1 MPFIPLR
8 YSAGTLLF
16 TGYTNRQEKLHSLRI
31 VSLLASA
38 TEIVCALGAGEMLVG
53 RSHECDNPK
62 WVRRL
67 PACSDPAFDV
77 SVSSGQID
85 REVRRRLQAREPL
98 YQVHGELIRELRAD
112 LVITQSHCEVCAVTP
127 GDVERSCGHGARQ
140 LSLSAISLEEIF
152 EGMLRISQQ
161 LGLDERGNAL
171 VGRERQRLNVVR
183 DKAAR
188 FRRPT
193 VVMLEWADPLFAMG
207 NWGPELV
214 EIANGDLLLGKKCEY
229 SAAVPAEQLRDADP
243 EYLIVA
249 PCGFN
254 LERSLQ
260 ERSVLEHY
268 PWWQELRAVQSGNV
282 VFADG
287 NLFFNRSGMTVSQTA
302 EIIAEILHG
311 LSFGER
317 TEGVHWR
324 RGEANA
330 AQDPTRMG
338 TRTT

>member
-1 MPFIPLR
+1 V
-8 YSAGTLLF
+8 
-16 TGYTNRQEKLHSLRI
+16 RI

-53 RSHECDNPK
+53 RSHECDNPA

-77 SVSSGQID
+77 SVSSGEID
-85 REVRRRLQAREPL
+85 REVRRRIRAGEPL
-98 YQVHGELIRELRAD
+98 YHIHGELIRELHAD

-127 GDVERSCGHGARQ
+127 AVVERSCGHIGRQ
-140 LSLSAISLEEIF
+140 LSLSASSLEEIF
-152 EGMLRISQQ
+152 EGMLRIARQ

-171 VGRERQRLNVVR
+171 VGRERRRLDVVR

-193 VVMLEWADPLFAMG
+193 VIMLEWTDPLFAMG

-214 EIANGDLLLGKKCEY
+214 DIANGELLIGKKSEY
-229 SAAVPAEQLRDADP
+229 SAAVAAGQLRGADP

-249 PCGFN
+249 PCGFG
-254 LERSLQ
+254 LERSLR
-260 ERSVLEHY
+260 ERSVVEQY
-268 PWWQELRAVQSGNV
+268 SWWHELRAVENGKV
-282 VFADG
+282 AFADG
-287 NLFFNRSGMTVSQTA
+287 NLFFNRSGMSVSQTA

-311 LSFGER
+311 VSFGQK
-317 TEGVHWR
+317 TEGIHWLWS
-324 RGEANA
+324 EANV
-330 AQDPTRMG
+330 AQGLMRNG
-338 TRTT
+338 ANRT

>member
-1 MPFIPLR
+1 V
-8 YSAGTLLF
+8 
-16 TGYTNRQEKLHSLRI
+16 RI
-31 VSLLASA
+31 ISLLASA

-53 RSHECDNPK
+53 RSHECDNPE

-77 SVSSGQID
+77 SVSSGEID
-85 REVRRRLQAREPL
+85 REVRRRIQAGEAL
-98 YQVHGELIRELRAD
+98 YHVHGQLIRELHAD

-140 LSLSAISLEEIF
+140 LSLSALSLEEIF
-152 EGMLRISQQ
+152 GGMLRIAQR

-171 VGRERQRLNVVR
+171 VRGERERLDMVR

-188 FRRPT
+188 FRRPS
-193 VVMLEWADPLFAMG
+193 VVMLEWTDPLFAMG

-214 EIANGDLLLGKKCEY
+214 EIANGDLLLGEKGEY
-229 SAAVPAEQLRDADP
+229 SAAIPAEQLRAADP

-254 LERSLQ
+254 LERSLR
-260 ERSVLEHY
+260 ERIVLERY
-268 PWWQELRAVQSGNV
+268 PWWQELRAVQNGNV
-282 VFADG
+282 AFADG

-311 LSFGER
+311 ISSGER

-324 RGEANA
+324 RSEANVA
-330 AQDPTRMG
+330 RDLTRMG
-338 TRTT
+338 ASRS

>member
-1 MPFIPLR
+1 M
-8 YSAGTLLF
+8 
-16 TGYTNRQEKLHSLRI
+16 RI

-38 TEIVCALGAGEMLVG
+38 TEIVCALGAGDMLVG
-53 RSHECDNPK
+53 RSHECDNPE

-77 SVSSGQID
+77 SVSSGEID
-85 REVRRRLQAREPL
+85 REVRRRLHAGEPL
-98 YQVHGELIRELRAD
+98 YHVHGELIRELHAD
-112 LVITQSHCEVCAVTP
+112 LLITQSHCEVCAVTP

-152 EGMLRISQQ
+152 EGMFRIAQR
-161 LGLDERGNAL
+161 LGLEEQGNAL
-171 VGRERQRLNVVR
+171 VRRERQRLDIVR
-183 DKAAR
+183 EKAAR

-193 VVMLEWADPLFAMG
+193 VVMLEWTDPLFAMG

-214 EIANGDLLLGKKCEY
+214 DIANGDLLLGKKGEY

-254 LERSLQ
+254 LERTLQ
-260 ERSVLEHY
+260 EQSVLERY
-268 PWWQELRAVQSGNV
+268 PWWQELRAVQNGNV
-282 VFADG
+282 AFADG

-311 LSFGER
+311 VSFGEK
-317 TEGVHWR
+317 TEGVHWCR
-324 RGEANA
+324 SDASVAR
-330 AQDPTRMG
+330 DLIRMG
-338 TRTT
+338 ASRT